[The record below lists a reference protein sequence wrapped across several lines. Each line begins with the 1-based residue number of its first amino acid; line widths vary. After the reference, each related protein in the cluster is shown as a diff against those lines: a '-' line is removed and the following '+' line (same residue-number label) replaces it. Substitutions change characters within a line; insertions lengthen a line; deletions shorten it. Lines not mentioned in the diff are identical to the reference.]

1 MARLTH
7 ITVLGTGVLGSQIA
21 FQAAFHGFNVVAY
34 DITDAVLATT
44 KVRMQTLADTYAL
57 EMAGGDTDRTDA
69 VLRSI
74 TFSCDLDAAVG
85 RADLVIEAIPEDLTI
100 KRETYARLNAAAP
113 AATIFATNSSTLLP
127 SDLMG
132 FTGRPDRF
140 LALHFAN
147 HVWVH
152 NTAEVM
158 GTAETD
164 PAVYR
169 TVVAF
174 AGDIGMVPIELKKE
188 KAGYLLNSLLVPLL
202 DAAGDLLVEGIAEP
216 EMIDKT
222 WRIGTGAPAGPFQI
236 FDIVGLTTAYNI
248 SSHGGPKQQKFAAYL
263 KANYID
269 KGKLGLSTGEGF
281 YAYPAR

>member
-21 FQAAFHGFNVVAY
+21 FQAAFHGFDVVAY
-34 DITDAVLATT
+34 DISDAILNTAKT
-44 KVRMQTLADTYAL
+44 RMQTLADTYAL
-57 EMAGGDTDRTDA
+57 EMAAGDTDRTDA

-74 TFSCDLDAAVG
+74 TFSADLDAAVAQ
-85 RADLVIEAIPEDLTI
+85 ADLVIEAIPENLTI
-100 KRETYARLNAAAP
+100 KRETYEKLNLAAP

-132 FTGRPDRF
+132 FTGRPERF

-158 GTAETD
+158 GTDETD
-164 PAVYR
+164 PEVYR
-169 TVVAF
+169 TVVEF
-174 AGDIGMVPIELKKE
+174 ASDIGMVPIELKKE
-188 KAGYLLNSLLVPLL
+188 KAGYLLNSLLIPLL

-216 EMIDKT
+216 DMIDKT

-248 SSHGGPKQQKFAAYL
+248 SSHGGPKQQKFAEYL
-263 KANYID
+263 KSNYID

-281 YAYPAR
+281 YTYPAR

>member
-21 FQAAFHGFNVVAY
+21 FQAAFHGFDVVAF
-34 DITDAVLATT
+34 DISDAIVQTAKT
-44 KVRMQTLADTYAL
+44 RMQTLADTYAR
-57 EMAGGDTDRTDA
+57 EMADGDTDKTDA

-74 TFSCDLDAAVG
+74 TFSSDLTEAVG
-85 RADLVIEAIPEDLTI
+85 QADLVIEAIPEDLTI
-100 KRETYARLNAAAP
+100 KRETYERLHLAAP
-113 AATIFATNSSTLLP
+113 ATTIFATNSSTLLP
-127 SDLMG
+127 SDLMA

-152 NTAEVM
+152 NTAEIM
-158 GTAETD
+158 GTTETS
-164 PAVYR
+164 PEVYR
-169 TVVAF
+169 TVVEF

-202 DAAGDLLVEGIAEP
+202 DAAGDLLVEGVAEP
-216 EMIDKT
+216 EMIDRT
-222 WRIGTGAPAGPFQI
+222 WRIGTGAPAGPFEI

-248 SSHGGPKQQKFAAYL
+248 ASHSGPKQQKFAEYL
-263 KANYID
+263 KTHYID
-269 KGKLGLSTGEGF
+269 KGKLGLATGEGF
-281 YAYPAR
+281 YTYPAR